1 MRRTP
6 RTIGMRFLL
15 ATLRVYQR
23 VLSPLMP
30 AACRFYPTCSHYA
43 YEAIEVHGTRRG
55 AWLAFQRLLRC
66 QPFSQ
71 GGLDPVPQ
79 PGESK
84 RRGSSASGVVGVRP

>member
-1 MRRTP
+1 MRL
-6 RTIGMRFLL
+6 LL

-23 VLSPLMP
+23 VFSPLMP

-43 YEAIEVHGTRRG
+43 YEAIELHGARRG
-55 AWLAFQRLLRC
+55 AWLALKRLLRC

-79 PGESK
+79 PNSLP
-84 RRGSSASGVVGVRP
+84 RHTRVVSDAMGVRR

>member
-30 AACRFYPTCSHYA
+30 AACRFYPSCSHYA
-43 YEAIEVHGTRRG
+43 YEAMEVYGTRRG

-84 RRGSSASGVVGVRP
+84 RPGSSASGVVGVRP